1 MKIFLY
7 TLIVLALSAFTPGQ
21 SPQAK
26 MTPNVAD
33 SIEGKVVSVE
43 NGDTVIVEVKG
54 PAPHKYQVKLQ
65 AIDAPDIGQPH
76 FENSRNSLSKLIYKR
91 DVKVVV
97 RTTYAKGMI
106 IGTVFYDGRDIGL
119 ALLEKGLAW
128 HYKRF
133 AYQQQPAERK
143 SYIDAQE
150 YALTA
155 GIGIWSDERPTP
167 PWVFRGEGTSTTA
180 DRIENGSGKQL
191 PAQNVLHN
199 TSSTLP
205 VSRETESSEKTLPP
219 AN

>member
-1 MKIFLY
+1 
-7 TLIVLALSAFTPGQ
+7 
-21 SPQAK
+21 
-26 MTPNVAD
+26 
-33 SIEGKVVSVE
+33 
-43 NGDTVIVEVKG
+43 
-54 PAPHKYQVKLQ
+54 
-65 AIDAPDIGQPH
+65 
-76 FENSRNSLSKLIYKR
+76 
-91 DVKVVV
+91 
-97 RTTYAKGMI
+97 MI
-106 IGTVFYDGRDIGL
+106 IGTVFYDGRDVGL

-191 PAQNVLHN
+191 PAQNVIQT

-219 AN
+219 ANNERVYRLGPRGGCYYVAASGSKVYVRNKSLCGVVSPETKP